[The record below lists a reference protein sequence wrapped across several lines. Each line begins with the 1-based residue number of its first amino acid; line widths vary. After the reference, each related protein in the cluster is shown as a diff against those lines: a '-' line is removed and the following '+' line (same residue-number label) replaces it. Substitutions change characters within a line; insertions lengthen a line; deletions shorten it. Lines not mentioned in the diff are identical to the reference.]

1 MILPSIPY
9 KGSKSQIAAKIMEI
23 LPPGDVFV
31 DLFAGG
37 GAMTTAAVLSHKYKR
52 FVMNDMEPGLT
63 QLYVD
68 AVHGKYHDEKR
79 WISREDFFRLR
90 DAEPYVRFCWSF
102 GNNGRDYLYG
112 KPIEPL
118 KKALHYASVFGD
130 YSLLHGM
137 GIYPP
142 ITGKPDMFDR
152 CRDLKRWF
160 KKNIGRCDL
169 QSLELL
175 QSLQSLQSLE
185 SPQSLQSLQR
195 LQRLQTSYTNVEI
208 PHGAVVYCDPPY
220 KGTDGYGKDKA
231 AFDHAAF
238 YEWLRSRPFPVWVSE
253 YSMPDDFVAVW
264 GCRKRST
271 LSATNK
277 SLVKMEKVFVQERWT
292 KEVKAC
298 VLPILDL
305 AS

>member
-102 GNNGRDYLYG
+102 GNNGRNYLYG

-169 QSLELL
+169 QSLERL
-175 QSLQSLQSLE
+175 QS
-185 SPQSLQSLQR
+185 
-195 LQRLQTSYTNVEI
+195 LQTSYTNVEI

-231 AFDHAAF
+231 AFDHATF

-271 LSATNK
+271 LSAK
-277 SLVKMEKVFVQERWT
+277 KISLVKMEKVFVQERWT